1 MTLLDRW
8 FLGLLILDGLCLIAM
23 GVAAVWMLE
32 TLKRAQARTEPA
44 IREVKALADTG
55 KAMVEHAKQDGQSTV
70 TRVKG
75 LVGRIK
81 GRVDHTR
88 ALIDELKPQSRE
100 TLEHVRHVRD
110 TAADVAEKAQKLNDV
125 AQRLSRLKT
134 AAQAAAQAAR
144 TPERAV
150 PE

>member
-8 FLGLLILDGLCLIAM
+8 FLGLLILDGICLIAM
-23 GVAAVWMLE
+23 GIAAVWMLE

-55 KAMVEHAKQDGQSTV
+55 KAMVEHAKRDGQSTV
-70 TRVKG
+70 TRVTG
-75 LVGRIK
+75 LVERVK
-81 GRVDHTR
+81 GRVNHTR
-88 ALIDELKPQSRE
+88 ALINELKPQGKE
-100 TLEHVRHVRD
+100 TAEHVRD
-110 TAADVAEKAQKLNDV
+110 TAVNVADTAYKLNDV

-144 TPERAV
+144 TSERAV
-150 PE
+150 SE

>member
-8 FLGLLILDGLCLIAM
+8 FLGLMIVDGLCLIGMA
-23 GVAAVWMLE
+23 VAAMRMLE
-32 TLKRAQARTEPA
+32 TLKRAQARTQPA

-55 KAMVEHAKQDGQSTV
+55 KALVAHAKQDGQATV
-70 TRVKG
+70 TRVTT
-75 LVGRIK
+75 LVE
-81 GRVDHTR
+81 RVKARVNHTR
-88 ALIDELKPQSRE
+88 NLIQELKPHTRE
-100 TLEHVRHVRD
+100 TVDTVRN
-110 TAADVAEKAQKLNDV
+110 AAVDVADKAQKINDV

-144 TPERAV
+144 TPEYHA